1 MNDGSALFQSEKCKL
16 TCLCRRWRL
25 PSSPAI
31 WTHRLTTTPAAPCAA
46 YPSPCP
52 YPSRPWSSRAPQS
65 CPRPCSS
72 ALRQPSPDIGT
83 VGPAAP
89 SSSPTGRR
97 GWRRRGRVWVAVVV
111 SAWSQDPGPLAAG
124 WGPWSCPPPLAG
136 NASPPREAVPQET
149 VVKEVDIVGLDLAFD
164 FDLNLSMWV
173 GRSAL
178 CGSPPSACQHLPWDV
193 GEAGHRGMGTRRG
206 CGKTPRRMRRDGAAS
221 EWEDMVGDGR
231 AFIGDGRGGRAW
243 GGGRGGIGV
252 TLAIANL
259 GRRWLQTA
267 LSHSVFSNLRLCA
280 SQAMP
285 VS

>member
-52 YPSRPWSSRAPQS
+52 YPSRPWPSRAPQS

-97 GWRRRGRVWVAVVV
+97 GWRRRGQSGWRW
-111 SAWSQDPGPLAAG
+111 WCRPGRRAPAR
-124 WGPWSCPPPLAG
+124 W
-136 NASPPREAVPQET
+136 PRA
-149 VVKEVDIVGLDLAFD
+149 
-164 FDLNLSMWV
+164 
-173 GRSAL
+173 
-178 CGSPPSACQHLPWDV
+178 
-193 GEAGHRGMGTRRG
+193 
-206 CGKTPRRMRRDGAAS
+206 
-221 EWEDMVGDGR
+221 
-231 AFIGDGRGGRAW
+231 
-243 GGGRGGIGV
+243 GGRG
-252 TLAIANL
+252 LAPPSSRERLSSTRSSTARDCGKR
-259 GRRWLQTA
+259 GRHCWTRPGL
-267 LSHSVFSNLRLCA
+267 
-280 SQAMP
+280 
-285 VS
+285 